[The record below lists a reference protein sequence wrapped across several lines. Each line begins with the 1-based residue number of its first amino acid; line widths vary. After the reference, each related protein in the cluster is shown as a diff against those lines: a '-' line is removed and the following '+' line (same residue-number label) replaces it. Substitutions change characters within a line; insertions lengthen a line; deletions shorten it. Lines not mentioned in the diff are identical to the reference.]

1 MKFRKRSR
9 PVELSAA
16 VTATASIGI
25 AMQSNFDI
33 KWFLIAVEHLR
44 AAEEARG
51 RALAAED
58 GSTEMAEAFD
68 DETRATMVVVAAAA
82 FAIDALYQ
90 KLDELLDESLRSH
103 AERLSGRIVETFKTA
118 LDLGKRT
125 AEWQSSI
132 PDLFK
137 LRRELVHFRGELH
150 PSQPHPSG
158 KSHVSREASVY
169 SVERARWAVDLAY
182 EILTVALASP
192 RTNHAGVVAW
202 AESQPD
208 TPKMLER
215 IRQEGR

>member
-1 MKFRKRSR
+1 
-9 PVELSAA
+9 
-16 VTATASIGI
+16 
-25 AMQSNFDI
+25 MQSSFDI

-90 KLDELLDESLRSH
+90 KLDELLDESLRSR

-192 RTNHAGVVAW
+192 RTKHAAVVAW

>member
-1 MKFRKRSR
+1 
-9 PVELSAA
+9 
-16 VTATASIGI
+16 
-25 AMQSNFDI
+25 MQSNFDI

-51 RALAAED
+51 RALAAEE
-58 GSTEMAEAFD
+58 GSTEVAEAFD

-90 KLDELLDESLRSH
+90 KLDELLDESLRSRTD
-103 AERLSGRIVETFKTA
+103 RLSGRIVETFKTA
-118 LDLGKRT
+118 LDLAKRT

-169 SVERARWAVDLAY
+169 SLERARWRPSTLAY

-192 RTNHAGVVAW
+192 RTKHAAVVAW

-215 IRQEGR
+215 IRQEGRSGE